1 MGVPLAEDPA
11 DPDVCGH
18 LRPGTGAA
26 GADGLAAGLTGLDE
40 VAAED
45 VCDVR
50 AAGAAE
56 EALAMLT
63 PNARVAPS
71 TAAPAAVPISGLVIL
86 TRFSFPYALPDS
98 PARAG

>member
-1 MGVPLAEDPA
+1 M
-11 DPDVCGH
+11 CGH

-40 VAAED
+40 VAADD
-45 VCDVR
+45 VGDVR
-50 AAGAAE
+50 AAGAVE

-86 TRFSFPYALPDS
+86 TRFSFPYALPGS
-98 PARAG
+98 PVGAG